1 MRDDRETQ
9 TGAARAI
16 YAIVV
21 LAATSMFAY
30 LDRQILVLLV
40 EPVRR
45 DLRITDTE
53 FSLLTGAAFALFYT
67 VMAIPLGVL
76 ADRWSRKRLIMIGVA
91 LWGAMTIA
99 CGFARNFGQ
108 LFVARMGVGLGE
120 AALTPTAYALI
131 PDLFPPERRGR
142 AMSWFV
148 LGTFS
153 GSAVSLALGGFVIAR
168 LEQAGRITLPLVG
181 SLAPWHLVFVLI
193 GVATLA
199 MLAPLAALREPE
211 RAPRPAEDAAA
222 KGLGEAVAWLWTHRA
237 GYAALFCGV
246 PFSSLI
252 VYGMQAWLPAYFLRV
267 HGWTAA
273 ETGVALG
280 AATLVLG
287 LSGALTG
294 GWLADRWRSR
304 GVPDAALR
312 ANAWAVAAALPVPA
326 AVMLAPTSTLALAA
340 AGCFFFL
347 SSFAVPLA
355 PTALQNVTPG
365 YLRARVSA
373 LFLLVVNAV
382 GIGLGP
388 TAVAFVTDHV
398 VGDPAGVG
406 RALALV
412 GSLAYLTSLVFL
424 IRGLRP
430 YRRLL
435 RAVEAG

>member
-1 MRDDRETQ
+1 MREDRDTQ
-9 TGAARAI
+9 VGGARAI

-45 DLRITDTE
+45 DLQITDTG

-67 VMAIPLGVL
+67 VMAIPLGIV

-148 LGTFS
+148 LGTFC
-153 GSAVSLALGGFVIAR
+153 GSAVSLALGGWVIAR
-168 LEQAGRITLPLVG
+168 LEKAGEMTLPLIG
-181 SLAPWHLVFVLI
+181 RLAPWHLVFVLI

-199 MLAPLAALREPE
+199 MLVPLAAMREPG
-211 RAPRPAEDAAA
+211 RAPRLAGDPAAT
-222 KGLGEAVAWLWTHRA
+222 GLGEALRWLWAHRA

-246 PFSSLI
+246 PFASLI

-267 HGWTAA
+267 HGWTAS
-273 ETGVALG
+273 ETGLALG

-287 LSGALTG
+287 LTGALAG
-294 GWLADRWRSR
+294 GWLADRWRAR

-312 ANAWAVAAALPVPA
+312 ANAWAVAATLPVPA
-326 AVMLAPTSTLALAA
+326 AVMLAPTAPLALAA

-365 YLRARVSA
+365 HLRARVAA
-373 LFLLVVNAV
+373 LFLLVVNVV

-388 TAVAFVTDHV
+388 TAVAFVTDRV
-398 VGDPAGVG
+398 IGDPAGVG
-406 RALALV
+406 RSLALV
-412 GSLAYLTSLVFL
+412 GTLAYLASFFFL
-424 IRGLRP
+424 LRGLAP

-435 RAVEAG
+435 AAQDAS